1 LLLGCG
7 MKSRTASGARLGP
20 RTGSLL
26 PGSKDPGPGSKGPGP
41 DFDAKWA
48 APQLIEINLEKFGS
62 EWKVTLVTE
71 AQ

>member
-1 LLLGCG
+1 

-26 PGSKDPGPGSKGPGP
+26 PGSKDPGT

>member
-1 LLLGCG
+1 

-26 PGSKDPGPGSKGPGP
+26 PGSKGPGP